1 MVVARCSCDE
11 EESGE
16 AIGRQIR
23 QVDFALRVFS
33 SFLGTFESKRDV
45 PAQVANDLA
54 QGDSRTPGTA
64 RNRCVCGQEGL
75 GATHLQRGTRG
86 CEVGRMVTA
95 DGSIQPEF
103 PHATNRFDPVHRNLL
118 RGGEQRQGYR
128 QVKGGSLGGRY
139 GRGEVD
145 GT

>member
-1 MVVARCSCDE
+1 
-11 EESGE
+11 
-16 AIGRQIR
+16 
-23 QVDFALRVFS
+23 
-33 SFLGTFESKRDV
+33 
-45 PAQVANDLA
+45 
-54 QGDSRTPGTA
+54 
-64 RNRCVCGQEGL
+64 
-75 GATHLQRGTRG
+75 
-86 CEVGRMVTA
+86 MVTA

-118 RGGEQRQGYR
+118 RGGEQRQGYG